1 MLFFLVIQGKGALL
15 ARKPTLPV
23 IANGFFLAGFII
35 FYVQAMNYTTMA
47 NAIMLVYLAPLF
59 SAVIAHFF
67 MKERLRL
74 FSASLIVFA
83 IFGFAMMLEFNID
96 LQGDKARALGIAC
109 ALLAMLCY
117 SGFMLINRK
126 IADHVFT
133 STFYQLVVGGAI
145 LAPVVIY
152 NLTSITLQQTLLLAA
167 VGFFPGFL
175 GILLA
180 VLALRQLHTASFGTL
195 AYFEPLA
202 VVLFGWIF
210 FGEKLSALQMGGC
223 GIILSCGILKVLT
236 ETYSKKT

>member
-1 MLFFLVIQGKGALL
+1 MEAQTNFNSALFAITSAVLMATIGVFSKYIRLDAATITCFRLLGGAIFMLFFLVIQGKGALL

-167 VGFFPGFL
+167 VGFFPGSP
-175 GILLA
+175 G
-180 VLALRQLHTASFGTL
+180 RNR
-195 AYFEPLA
+195 
-202 VVLFGWIF
+202 
-210 FGEKLSALQMGGC
+210 
-223 GIILSCGILKVLT
+223 
-236 ETYSKKT
+236 